1 MLQALPEDTDLGLYL
16 SCLRAAIDKMELQF
30 AAVAADFAGAE
41 QWDDEGANS
50 AADWLRF
57 HCHMTSGAAWN
68 ALQVGKQLSKLPQS
82 LEALRQGE
90 IGYAH
95 LATLANT
102 ADKVKGF
109 EESELLPLAKEHS
122 PGKFHYQVLHYRHAR
137 ERQAYE
143 REQEDLFQARS
154 LNLSTAQDGCL
165 LISGVLDPV
174 AGAAVRGALEPLARP
189 SGEHDDRRREQR
201 LADALYERVTG
212 NTPVSLQVTATVE
225 TLKALAGA
233 AGGEMEFS
241 LPLPAATVQRLAC
254 DSSVMRVLFEADSLP
269 VDVGR
274 SPAPGRRRSAQ
285 GPGGARQALP
295 VAGLRA
301 SGLLVR
307 RPSPG
312 ALGRRRRD
320 QPREHGPALQAPPPH
335 GPRGR
340 MEADQGRG
348 QDREHRPHGDV
359 RPAPGAGLAEAQ

>member
-122 PGKFHYQVLHYRHAR
+122 AGKFHYQVLHYRHAR

-201 LADALYERVTG
+201 LAD
-212 NTPVSLQVTATVE
+212 
-225 TLKALAGA
+225 
-233 AGGEMEFS
+233 
-241 LPLPAATVQRLAC
+241 
-254 DSSVMRVLFEADSLP
+254 SLP

-274 SPAPGRRRSAQ
+274 SRRLVD
-285 GPGGARQALP
+285 G
-295 VAGLRA
+295 GLRKALAVRDKHCQWPGCERPA
-301 SGLLVR
+301 SWCDGHHLVHWVDGGETNLENTVLLCKRHHRMIHEGGWKLIKVEGKIVSIAPTVTFGL
-307 RPSPG
+307 
-312 ALGRRRRD
+312 
-320 QPREHGPALQAPPPH
+320 
-335 GPRGR
+335 PRGP
-340 MEADQGRG
+340 D
-348 QDREHRPHGDV
+348 
-359 RPAPGAGLAEAQ
+359 